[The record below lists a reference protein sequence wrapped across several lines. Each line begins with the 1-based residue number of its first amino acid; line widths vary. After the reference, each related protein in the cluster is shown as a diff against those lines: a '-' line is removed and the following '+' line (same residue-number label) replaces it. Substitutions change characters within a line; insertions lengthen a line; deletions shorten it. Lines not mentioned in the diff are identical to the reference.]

1 MTGVGGESYRPAD
14 RPGRSPSRGYDAR
27 HRRSPPRNR
36 SRLRGDTWLPSTRGY
51 GRPRSR
57 SPPDYRRRS
66 RTPPFQG
73 RGFGP
78 GSYGR
83 RRSPP
88 RRFSPRREDRPR
100 SPLPS
105 WRSKSPY
112 SEGRSRDVSRGRSS
126 PRRNRDASPGSQDLR
141 PIRRTTPPKGPT
153 GERSIRA
160 VSPRAQVTPTLRP
173 QSPSHTLPRRD
184 LPPDLSRARPF
195 SQSRPVSPVHVAR
208 PDSSTTS
215 RRSSPVTGPDRRP
228 AASRKSRSRSP
239 IRSSPRRPSGLSGA
253 QFYRDRDST
262 RHPEA
267 IHSERGPSNADR
279 PESELSEPVQSRSG
293 SHIPTQPRN
302 TGIRQSP
309 PSGPSHGP
317 KTIPSQPRSSHNT
330 SFLSA
335 PTRPRR
341 GPPGSRDGPWPSAP
355 MARRGPSMTAPH
367 PTPSGPRASF
377 TPPVPGGNFRHPGS
391 RQNSTAPVVSSS
403 PVSKPPNHL
412 VGLYTLIP
420 GGRTLPSALDGATEK
435 RLSQLESDQE
445 KLLEQMAESQRL
457 KRAGLRDWDRL
468 DHESSICALKS
479 DLAEG
484 HLQRMADEAIGG
496 GIPF

>member
-1 MTGVGGESYRPAD
+1 MDWDRRRFDDRRGGKVID
-14 RPGRSPSRGYDAR
+14 RLTDQV
-27 HRRSPPRNR
+27 
-36 SRLRGDTWLPSTRGY
+36 
-51 GRPRSR
+51 GRPR
-57 SPPDYRRRS
+57 
-66 RTPPFQG
+66 
-73 RGFGP
+73 
-78 GSYGR
+78 
-83 RRSPP
+83 
-88 RRFSPRREDRPR
+88 EDTTLDTDVRLLGIDLVYVVTLGCHLVEAMDVQEVVLLPITGVAPE
-100 SPLPS
+100 PLPS
-105 WRSKSPY
+105 RA
-112 SEGRSRDVSRGRSS
+112 EVLGLVR
-126 PRRNRDASPGSQDLR
+126 
-141 PIRRTTPPKGPT
+141 T
-153 GERSIRA
+153 GEGVLLLDDSLRGERIDPDPLFHHGAPSLLTAKDGRVTYLVA
-160 VSPRAQVTPTLRP
+160 AAAQGAIEMHPPGVTICAQFGGLPLPKVRP
-173 QSPSHTLPRRD
+173 SPSHTLPRRD

-195 SQSRPVSPVHVAR
+195 PQSRPVSPVHVAR

-317 KTIPSQPRSSHNT
+317 KTIPSQPRGSHNT